1 MLGCTLESVFVLC
14 RRSPLL
20 TKAYCAAA
28 IAAEIVE
35 AGAIAPLVAMLHSKA
50 DNARANAAGALEN
63 LAING
68 V

>member
-1 MLGCTLESVFVLC
+1 
-14 RRSPLL
+14 
-20 TKAYCAAA
+20 
-28 IAAEIVE
+28 VE